1 MNYTKFVAGSLVA
14 AASVSMAADKKK
26 PNIVFIFSDDHS
38 VNAIGAYGS
47 KVNKTPH
54 LDSIANDGAVFNRNY
69 VANSIC
75 APSRACILT
84 GKHSHKNG
92 HKDNSAT
99 FDGSQLTFPK
109 LLQKNG
115 YKTGI
120 IGKWHLR
127 SKPTGFDKW
136 MVLPGQGHYY
146 NPDYRT
152 PEGMVTIP
160 GYVTDITTDK
170 SIEWM
175 KEQKDADQPFL
186 MMCQYKAPHRN
197 WMPHPRYM
205 DMYKGETIP
214 EPETLFDD
222 YSNRNSNLLDNEMTI
237 DKEMNLEYDLKVP
250 NHKGKRAGGEWDRM
264 TDDQRDTWVKH
275 YAAEDME
282 FKNAKLSGKQ
292 LVKWKYQRYMKD
304 YLRTI
309 AAVDDNVGRILQF
322 LKDEGL
328 AENTIVVYSS
338 DQSFY
343 LGEHGWFDKRWMYE
357 QSFRQPLLMKW
368 PGVIKPGTAIETM
381 TQNIDF
387 APTFLEACGIEV
399 PAEIQGKSLI
409 PLMKKGDKASWD
421 RTSLYYHYYE
431 RGIHNVARHH
441 GVATNRYKLIQ
452 FYDSGEWE
460 LMDRL
465 KDPLEMKN
473 FYDDP
478 EYRDV
483 RAAMH
488 LELAKT
494 MADYEAVVPA
504 PVKPK
509 RHNEELNKLIWNKPQ
524 FLNPTSKF
532 LESMIVKIKKC
543 DPQFQLRYTTDG
555 SRPCKDSNVYDGPFT
570 ITKPTT
576 VKVAMFDGETQISQE
591 VFKTFKRAKIH
602 KPVEAKVEGKG
613 LKFTEYLYDGP
624 EDGEWRKIPNLD
636 KMKPAT
642 SKVVKKIGFPKTND
656 REKFAQRYEGYIKV
670 EKTGM
675 YNFFLNSDDGSR
687 LYINDKLVVDNDG
700 RHGMDDTVVGG
711 MGLEKGLHKFRL
723 DYMEWAYDEALILNW
738 SGPGI
743 KKQQIPAKALKY

>member
-14 AASVSMAADKKK
+14 AASVSMAAEKKQ

-47 KVNKTPH
+47 KINKTPY
-54 LDSIANDGAVFNRNY
+54 LDSIAEDGAVFNRNY

-75 APSRACILT
+75 APSRACVLT

-109 LLQKNG
+109 LLRKNG
-115 YKTGI
+115 YQTAI
-120 IGKWHLR
+120 VGKWHLR

-136 MVLPGQGHYY
+136 MVLPDQGHYY

-152 PEGMVTIP
+152 PNGMVTIP

-175 KEQKDADQPFL
+175 NEMKASGKPFL

-205 DMYKGETIP
+205 DMFKGETIP
-214 EPETLFDD
+214 EPDTLFDD
-222 YSNRNSNLLDNEMTI
+222 YSNRNSNLLDQEMTI
-237 DKEMNLEYDLKVP
+237 DQEMNLEYDLKVP
-250 NHKGKRAGGEWDRM
+250 NPKGKRAGDEWNRM
-264 TDDQRDTWVKH
+264 TDEQRTTWVEH

-282 FKNAKLSGKQ
+282 FKNANLKGKD

-309 AAVDDNVGRILQF
+309 AAVDDNVGRLLQY

-357 QSFRQPLLMKW
+357 QSFRQPLLVKW
-368 PGVIKPGTAIETM
+368 PNVIKPGTAVETM

-387 APTFLEACGIEV
+387 APTFLEAAGIDV
-399 PAEIQGKSLI
+399 PAEIQGKSLL
-409 PLMKKGDKASWD
+409 PLFKQGDKASWD

-431 RGIHNVARHH
+431 CGIHNVARHH
-441 GVATNRYKLIQ
+441 GVATDRYKLIQ

-465 KDPLEMKN
+465 KDPKELNN
-473 FYDDP
+473 FYDNP
-478 EYRDV
+478 AYRDV
-483 RAAMH
+483 RAMMH
-488 LELAKT
+488 LELAKA
-494 MADYEAVVPA
+494 MAHYEATVPA
-504 PVKPK
+504 PIQPK
-509 RHNEELNKLIWNKPQ
+509 RHKEELNKLIWNTPQ

-532 LESMIVKIKKC
+532 LDSIVVKIKPADKK
-543 DPQFQLRYTTDG
+543 FQLRYTTDN
-555 SRPCKDSNVYDGPFT
+555 SRPNKDSKLYKGPFT
-570 ITKPTT
+570 LTEPTV
-576 VKVAMFDGETQISQE
+576 VKVAMFDGVTQVSEETAKSFTRAEIQKPIQ
-591 VFKTFKRAKIH
+591 AKIS
-602 KPVEAKVEGKG
+602 GNG
-613 LKFTEYLYDGP
+613 LKFTEYFNSGKEKD
-624 EDGEWRKIPNLD
+624 EWKELPNFAE
-636 KMKPAT
+636 MTPAT
-642 SKVVKKIGFPKTND
+642 SKIVKKIGFKKKNE
-656 REKFAQRYEGYIKV
+656 RNKFAQSYQGYINI

-675 YNFFLNSDDGSR
+675 YHFYLNSDDGSK
-687 LYINDKLVVDNDG
+687 LYINDKVVVDNDG

-711 MGLEKGLHKFRL
+711 VGLEKGLHKFRL
-723 DYMEWAYDEALILNW
+723 DYMEWEFDEALILNW

-743 KKQQIPAKALKY
+743 KKQQVPAKVLKY